1 MKVKIENSWKEIL
14 QSEFNKTYFKKLV
27 GFIKNEYKTK
37 NGKIFPPPKLIFNA
51 FDSLPF
57 KNIKVVILGQDPYH
71 GKGQANGLA
80 FSVNSD
86 IKIPPSLQNIFKE
99 IENNL
104 KIKTIENG
112 DLKRWAIQGVFL
124 LNSILTV
131 EEGIPSSHKNI
142 GWETFTNEVI
152 RTISKNLN
160 NVVFMLWGNFAR
172 DKKHLID
179 ISKHL
184 ILETSHPSP
193 YSASNG
199 FLGSNHFSQ
208 TLEYLKKYNKT
219 LIDFK

>member
-1 MKVKIENSWKEIL
+1 MEVKIEESWKETL
-14 QSEFNKTYFKKLV
+14 KGEFCKSYFKRLV
-27 GFIKNEYKTK
+27 NFIKNEYKTK
-37 NGKIFPPPKLIFNA
+37 KDKIFPPPKLIFNA

-57 KNIKVVILGQDPYH
+57 KDIKIVILGQDPYH

-99 IENNL
+99 IERSL
-104 KIKTIENG
+104 KIKTIPNG
-112 DLKRWAIQGVFL
+112 DLTRWAIQGVFL

-131 EEGIPSSHKNI
+131 EEGRPSSHKDI
-142 GWETFTNEVI
+142 GWEIFTNEVI
-152 RTISKNLN
+152 KIISKNLN

-172 DKKHLID
+172 GKKELID
-179 ISKHL
+179 ASKHL

-193 YSASNG
+193 YSAHNG

-208 TLEYLKKYNKT
+208 TLKYLKEHNKNS
-219 LIDFK
+219 IDFQ